1 MCVLYYFVS
10 WIGNIIELEQCHDHW
25 IGSFVSHSD
34 SNVNEYSGEL
44 NVSQTE
50 IESAMHLCYRRG
62 AVVYNVTP
70 GP

>member
-44 NVSQTE
+44 NVKLKLKAQC
-50 IESAMHLCYRRG
+50 ICAIAG
-62 AVVYNVTP
+62 AQWSTM
-70 GP
+70 